1 MTAAHEIRNLIE
13 HTTTGTHRRRVP
25 EEVKQQVRRYAEHRR
40 AQGATWQAIARET
53 ALEARKLRTW
63 CQKPLP
69 TASPP
74 VVRPVQV
81 IEKPKASTD
90 LVLVASTGLRVEGLG
105 VEEAA
110 RLIRLLA

>member
-25 EEVKQQVRRYAEHRR
+25 EEVKQQVRHYAERRR
-40 AQGATWQAIARET
+40 AQGASWQAIARET
-53 ALEARKLRTW
+53 ALEARKIRTW
-63 CQKPLP
+63 CQKSLP

-74 VVRPVQV
+74 VLRPVQIV
-81 IEKPKASTD
+81 EEPKPSTD
-90 LVLVASTGLRVEGLG
+90 LVLVASPSLRIEGLG

-110 RLIRLLA
+110 QLVRLLA